1 MKIVSV
7 EYRRKKKKKP
17 CSYRSSSQPNYT
29 KNGFLILFS
38 KENILTFW
46 IMHFS
51 EMLVGEQVEDE
62 NMGSTEVQWSKFS
75 IFKFGNLERG
85 SFLISKCRAVKVEK
99 AWRKN
104 CLKDGKGQKKKYLKM

>member
-75 IFKFGNLERG
+75 IFKFGNPWMWL
-85 SFLISKCRAVKVEK
+85 FCDK
-99 AWRKN
+99 
-104 CLKDGKGQKKKYLKM
+104 